1 LINQERIR
9 KASGFTLIEVLLV
22 LALVGLMAGLV
33 AGNAGAFISGGNFEP
48 PHRVLKKS
56 VLDAVYYAG
65 ERKRAT
71 YLYYDEQNATFL
83 VEDSSG
89 SVLSRHLIFKKPTSS
104 EDVADEGWPKVN
116 FFAVGP
122 LAGINGGRTQYTES
136 QTELKRVTF
145 HSGSSIPFE
154 ARLEHH
160 QESKKLFFDPFSGYA
175 LKEDEE

>member
-1 LINQERIR
+1 MINQERIR

-71 YLYYDEQNATFL
+71 
-83 VEDSSG
+83 
-89 SVLSRHLIFKKPTSS
+89 
-104 EDVADEGWPKVN
+104 
-116 FFAVGP
+116 
-122 LAGINGGRTQYTES
+122 
-136 QTELKRVTF
+136 
-145 HSGSSIPFE
+145 
-154 ARLEHH
+154 
-160 QESKKLFFDPFSGYA
+160 
-175 LKEDEE
+175 